1 MYAHEM
7 HACEM
12 HAHDMHAHEMHA
24 HKMHAYETRAYCCAQ
39 QTGMH
44 ILVVEALLVAIYST
58 GDEQI
63 LIHKRKPCRSRT
75 CLVRIAGPC
84 PAVPV
89 QLVPAQLGLSPA
101 GPYQLWCTSLR
112 IATDTRPTRN
122 KSGISTPFQI
132 QGLCR
137 SSSSTRPNMT
147 ADTLRVATLRSLNY
161 MLSMLHLDL
170 KPSLD
175 IEAFEDP

>member
-1 MYAHEM
+1 
-7 HACEM
+7 
-12 HAHDMHAHEMHA
+12 
-24 HKMHAYETRAYCCAQ
+24 
-39 QTGMH
+39 MH
-44 ILVVEALLVAIYST
+44 ILVVEALLIAIYST

-75 CLVRIAGPC
+75 GLVRIAGPC

-122 KSGISTPFQI
+122 RGKSWIDSSLHCPKNITPKTQI
-132 QGLCR
+132 RSKMGLF
-137 SSSSTRPNMT
+137 S
-147 ADTLRVATLRSLNY
+147 
-161 MLSMLHLDL
+161 
-170 KPSLD
+170 
-175 IEAFEDP
+175 